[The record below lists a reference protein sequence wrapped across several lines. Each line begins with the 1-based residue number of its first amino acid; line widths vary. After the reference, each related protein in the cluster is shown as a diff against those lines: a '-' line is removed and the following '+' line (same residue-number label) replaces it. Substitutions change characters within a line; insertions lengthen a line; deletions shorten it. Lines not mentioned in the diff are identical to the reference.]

1 MDLPKSFL
9 HRLSTISL
17 SFSSVSLQASH
28 TLGTTEE
35 VGHGKCYNSI
45 QHTGLCTHKG
55 RYGLMCKLWTSYIK
69 TKLFTRIFV
78 HLRTRFGD
86 CRFKDGQ
93 NLTLFGDWRE
103 ALDACRWDAQVIVEW
118 EALAVQ
124 HLRPGEAERGHH
136 GRAAV
141 LDALAQRPARLY
153 GLVQV
158 VQAHGGEE
166 GAEELS
172 RVGVTLLL
180 HQRDPRRRLLQNL
193 VHGFVPEQVRE
204 AHLRVL
210 DVVAQQQVW
219 RDRLAVVLLVV

>member
-1 MDLPKSFL
+1 MLQQYSTHRFMHTQRQVWTEVQIMDQL
-9 HRLSTISL
+9 HKN
-17 SFSSVSLQASH
+17 QAVH
-28 TLGTTEE
+28 AHYLRAE
-35 VGHGKCYNSI
+35 
-45 QHTGLCTHKG
+45 
-55 RYGLMCKLWTSYIK
+55 KL
-69 TKLFTRIFV
+69 FV

-172 RVGVTLLL
+172 SVGVTLLL